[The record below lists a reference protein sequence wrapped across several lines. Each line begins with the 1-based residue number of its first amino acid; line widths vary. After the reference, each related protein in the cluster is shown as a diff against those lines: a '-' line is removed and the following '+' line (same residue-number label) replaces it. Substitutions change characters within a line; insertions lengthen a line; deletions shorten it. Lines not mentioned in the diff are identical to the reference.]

1 MARQIKPI
9 ILIKDF
15 GISGVQVKF
24 SNRDIDLIEKLVDY
38 VLTKECCEK
47 TKDGNVISKDDKK
60 VEEKLPAEILAVLY
74 GFNAIVENHRTN
86 DDSIFSITSNW
97 SVDERYH
104 EPAEQHFLE
113 LSCRY
118 DNSFP
123 NQYSQY
129 YIVSIYHRYMWV

>member
-15 GISGVQVKF
+15 GISGVQIKF
-24 SNRDIDLIEKLVDY
+24 SNRDIDMIEKLVDY

-104 EPAEQHFLE
+104 EPAE
-113 LSCRY
+113 
-118 DNSFP
+118 
-123 NQYSQY
+123 
-129 YIVSIYHRYMWV
+129 